1 MKTDSKY
8 RFRYKCNQ
16 IKFDFNESISDKV
29 DTIVKLIKNGSQN
42 RASKLVKFIKEDI
55 EKPNKLVKIANKSIA
70 DWGIADE
77 YLSHDFASDSEDY
90 PKIKTAERQTLQKE
104 NIRRTNQRSSATTT
118 NLPPSKPV
126 NDQFRNVQQGDTSRE
141 LSTSSATASTIHNDS
156 RRIST
161 RPLTRTKGM
170 HSPCGRNSHWRHFC
184 PFTRNYPRQ

>member
-77 YLSHDFASDSEDY
+77 YLSHDFASDSEDD
-90 PKIKTAERQTLQKE
+90 PKIKTAERQALQTQ
-104 NIRRTNQRSSATTT
+104 NNRCTNQRSSATTT
-118 NLPPSKPV
+118 KPPPSKPKR
-126 NDQFRNVQQGDTSRE
+126 RNV
-141 LSTSSATASTIHNDS
+141 
-156 RRIST
+156 
-161 RPLTRTKGM
+161 
-170 HSPCGRNSHWRHFC
+170 FC
-184 PFTRNYPRQ
+184 LRKK